1 MLYEYKYRYKHNY
14 EYIYIYDR
22 SWNGAIPTFRW
33 FTPLSRLDVGKM
45 VGVSTPGWT
54 VRSFGDAPGE
64 IYVCARRGWSR
75 RGDPG
80 RVWCLGGHNLGGWK
94 CLEVKKNTWN
104 AVSLD
109 VISIMMSIMVYFVG
123 TVFAL
128 LGCMLMHLLGMR
140 GSGFQ
145 GMIHYHPSWQTYT
158 NEWMFAIYVP
168 SFFGMSPTIV
178 QWLPCVL
185 IIWCS
190 EVWVSGGAQG
200 KSRIRWPMGAFSPWR
215 QELT

>member
-1 MLYEYKYRYKHNY
+1 MKWCNSHFSLVHSSFSLRCWK
-14 EYIYIYDR
+14 
-22 SWNGAIPTFRW
+22 NGGSFN
-33 FTPLSRLDVGKM
+33 SRLD
-45 VGVSTPGWT
+45 SSELW
-54 VRSFGDAPGE
+54 RR
-64 IYVCARRGWSR
+64 ARRNLCMRTARVKSERWSWASLVLRRPQLGWLKMSW
-75 RGDPG
+75 G
-80 RVWCLGGHNLGGWK
+80 
-94 CLEVKKNTWN
+94 EKNTWN